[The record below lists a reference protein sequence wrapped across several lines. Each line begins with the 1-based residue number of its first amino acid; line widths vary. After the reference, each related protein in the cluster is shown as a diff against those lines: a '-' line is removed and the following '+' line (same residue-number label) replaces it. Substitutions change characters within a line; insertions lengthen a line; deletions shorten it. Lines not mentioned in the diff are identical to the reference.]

1 MNGASNHQGDQE
13 VDLLKL
19 VDIFWSGR
27 LPIAIAAFLGLVS
40 AWLYYVSTPPVYQAG
55 GLLHLEERSSGIAL
69 SGAMAELM
77 GEETGAVTEIS
88 IIKSRMVLSQASEKL
103 RLDIQ
108 AEPITPPLQV
118 NVLRGLGVGDAPL
131 ASMAKY
137 PWGGEVIEVSG
148 LVMPADWGGAVL
160 ELTNGEAGA
169 FSVSLPDGQIVEGR
183 VGKTVKANVDGFA
196 LLVDR
201 IQAAPGR
208 QFLLSKRSMA
218 AATDSIKDKL
228 SVKETEKASSIL
240 SLTVN
245 ANSPRKAEEILDAVA
260 EAYVNQNISRSSAEA
275 EKSLEFINGQ
285 LPIAEDAFRKAQKAL
300 NDYQSEQ
307 QSVDVAF
314 EATALL
320 QRVSDVE
327 RELGALALAQTALTE
342 RVTENH
348 PDFQGL
354 LKNRAAL
361 EQQLE
366 ELKALV
372 GNLPDTQKEVF
383 NLSRDQELAQQTY
396 IQLLN
401 RAQEL
406 QVVKASAIGSV
417 RIIDRGQ
424 ANSMPI
430 APRRNTILAVGLL
443 LGGLAGVA
451 FVGSRHYLR
460 KGVRSSADMEK
471 IGLPVFATIN
481 LSEKA
486 SDHRKTRGAIPI
498 LAVSHPDDL
507 VVEAFRSLRTSL
519 HFGMLDAKTNSL
531 MLTSS
536 APGAGKSFTAVNL
549 AVVAAQAGQKVCLID
564 ADLRR
569 GYLRRYFNVAKN
581 HPGLA
586 EVLAGEVDAE
596 KVTNSTV
603 VPGLDFISTGRFP
616 PNPSELLMRPALAGL
631 LEELNKVYD
640 LILVDAPPAL
650 AVTDPVVISR
660 TVGAS
665 IGVIRHMVTPIGE
678 VEALVQTLA
687 SAGAK
692 LNGAILNG
700 YDSNAVGAYKSS
712 RYQYNYRYAYQSD
725 KSTED

>member
-1 MNGASNHQGDQE
+1 MSGVSNHQVNDE

-19 VDIFWSGR
+19 IDIFWSGR
-27 LPIAIAAFLGLVS
+27 LLIAASAVLGLVAS
-40 AWLYYVSTPPVYQAG
+40 WLIFVSTPPVYQAS

-77 GEETGAVTEIS
+77 GEKTGATTEIS
-88 IIKSRMVLSQASEKL
+88 IIKSRMVLTQASDKL
-103 RLDIQ
+103 RLDIEAQ
-108 AEPITPPLQV
+108 PIPAPLHV
-118 NVLRGLGVGDAPL
+118 NVLRALGVKDAPL
-131 ASMAKY
+131 SSLARY
-137 PWGGEVIEVSG
+137 PWGGEIIEVSG
-148 LVMPADWGGAVL
+148 MALPREWASAKLVLTSGAS
-160 ELTNGEAGA
+160 GA
-169 FSVSLPDGQIVEGR
+169 FTVSLPDGQVVEGQ
-183 VGKTVKANVDGFA
+183 VGMTVKTDNDDFA
-196 LLVDR
+196 LLIDR
-201 IQAAPGR
+201 IEAAPGR
-208 QFLLSKRSMA
+208 QFLLSKRPMA
-218 AATDSIKDKL
+218 DATDTIRRNL
-228 SVKETEKASSIL
+228 AVKETEKSSSIL
-240 SLTVN
+240 LLTIN

-260 EAYVNQNISRSSAEA
+260 EAYVSQNISRSSAEA
-275 EKSLEFINGQ
+275 EKSLEFINTQ
-285 LPIAEDAFRKAQKAL
+285 LPIAEEAFRKAQKAL
-300 NDYQSEQ
+300 NDYQSAQ

-314 EATALL
+314 EAQALL
-320 QRVSDVE
+320 GRVSDVE
-327 RELGALALAQTALTE
+327 RELGAMSLAQTALTE

-348 PDFQGL
+348 PEYQVL
-354 LKNRAAL
+354 LKNRATL
-361 EQQLE
+361 EEQLK

-372 GNLPDTQKEVF
+372 GDLPDTQKEVF

-406 QVVKASAIGSV
+406 EVVKASAIGSV

-424 ANSMPI
+424 AATTPI
-430 APRRNTILAVGLL
+430 APRRSLTLALGLL
-443 LGGLAGVA
+443 LGGLLGIT
-451 FVGSRHYLR
+451 FVGLRHYTR
-460 KGVRSSADMEK
+460 KGVRSSADIEK

-481 LSEKA
+481 LSDVA
-486 SDHRKTRGAIPI
+486 SDHRKARGSLPI
-498 LAVSHPDDL
+498 LSLSHPEDL

-581 HPGLA
+581 HPGFAELLA
-586 EVLAGEVDAE
+586 NEISIDAA
-596 KVTNSTV
+596 KSPTL
-603 VPGLDFISTGRFP
+603 VPNLDFISSGRFP
-616 PNPSELLMRPALAGL
+616 PNPSELLMRPSLPAI
-631 LEELNKVYD
+631 LEDLNKTYD
-640 LILVDAPPAL
+640 LIIIDSPPAL

-660 TVGAS
+660 SVGAS
-665 IGVIRHMVTPIGE
+665 IGVVRHMVTQIGE

-700 YDSNAVGAYKSS
+700 YDANAVGAYKSS
-712 RYQYNYRYAYQSD
+712 RYQYNYRYSYKSD
-725 KSTED
+725 KSAED